1 MVEVTDATFSDL
13 VLARS
18 MQVPV
23 VVDLWASWCQP
34 CKTLGPIL
42 EAVIAETDGA
52 VEFAKVD
59 VDANPQ
65 VANAFQV
72 KSIPAVFAMDQQ
84 QIVDSF
90 LGAQSEAFVREFVA
104 KLVPT
109 AEQNEVERLY
119 SLGDEAS
126 LRAAL
131 ELEPTNERVVVAL
144 AELLVI
150 GGRGEEAEALL
161 AAIPEDAEV
170 RRIRAQIRTGQ
181 IDAAGIDVELEL
193 AQLLDRVKTDDA
205 ARQRYIDL
213 LELLGD
219 DERVGDFRRK
229 LTARLY

>member
-1 MVEVTDATFSDL
+1 MLF
-13 VLARS
+13 RS
-18 MQVPV
+18 
-23 VVDLWASWCQP
+23 
-34 CKTLGPIL
+34 
-42 EAVIAETDGA
+42 
-52 VEFAKVD
+52 
-59 VDANPQ
+59 
-65 VANAFQV
+65 
-72 KSIPAVFAMDQQ
+72 PAVFAMDQQ

>member
-1 MVEVTDATFSDL
+1 M
-13 VLARS
+13 
-18 MQVPV
+18 
-23 VVDLWASWCQP
+23 
-34 CKTLGPIL
+34 
-42 EAVIAETDGA
+42 
-52 VEFAKVD
+52 
-59 VDANPQ
+59 
-65 VANAFQV
+65 
-72 KSIPAVFAMDQQ
+72 
-84 QIVDSF
+84 
-90 LGAQSEAFVREFVA
+90 REFVA

-119 SLGDEAS
+119 SIGDEAS

>member
-119 SLGDEAS
+119 SIGDEAS

>member
-1 MVEVTDATFSDL
+1 
-13 VLARS
+13 
-18 MQVPV
+18 
-23 VVDLWASWCQP
+23 
-34 CKTLGPIL
+34 
-42 EAVIAETDGA
+42 
-52 VEFAKVD
+52 
-59 VDANPQ
+59 
-65 VANAFQV
+65 
-72 KSIPAVFAMDQQ
+72 MDQQ

-119 SLGDEAS
+119 SIGDEAS